1 MRFLVALIFAILLI
15 ASPALFLFLMMWI
28 SPAHADGIAAVTPTP
43 QMSPFTFI
51 LGTVNFFL
59 FGFLVYFIVYLR
71 PQQQKEE
78 EHKKFLAALKPND
91 EVLTRGGVL
100 GKVSAIKEGQI
111 TVEVASGVKLRVH
124 PSYVLATPSK

>member
-1 MRFLVALIFAILLI
+1 MRFLVAFIFTTLI
-15 ASPALFLFLMMWI
+15 ASPAL
-28 SPAHADGIAAVTPTP
+28 ADGAAAVPP

-78 EHKKFLAALKPND
+78 EHKKFLASLKQND

-100 GKVSAIKEGQI
+100 GKVSAVKPEQI
-111 TVEVASGVKLRVH
+111 TIEVANGVKLRVH
-124 PSYVLATPSK
+124 PSYVLSVSAK